1 VKVRVDTGRL
11 AAALG
16 KLQRVIPKK
25 SAVLVLEDVLVR
37 ASAEGIVLEGASGE
51 RFFAE
56 ARAKGEVAEEGTAT
70 IPYWPLLKLVGKIP
84 AGTEIAIRDDGG
96 DERVYLSWS
105 VQGRES
111 QASLGAVDL
120 ADEFPRKPVRE
131 PEEQAVLRFDG
142 DEFRDLLKNT
152 LPFVAKEGARPTLTC
167 VHFKAEG
174 GKLVVGAA
182 DGFRATRV
190 ERSVCE
196 TKELDVL
203 VSADALDKVV
213 KTCRKSEWFTLGVIS
228 EDEDEYVRIE
238 SPDATFWILQEK
250 GEFVKLEKVI
260 EYEYARGGVVVRLR
274 SKEELGDAVK
284 MVVDL
289 SELVAVY
296 LGVESEGTLEIKSNH
311 HEEIKLSTEIEAEVS
326 NWDGEEHQ
334 TAVNGK
340 YLLDVLKVL
349 GKREGL
355 TIRFPSEKIG
365 AILLERAEDPG
376 WTHVLM
382 PMQVRD

>member
-1 VKVRVDTGRL
+1 VKVRVGAKEL

-16 KLQRVIPKK
+16 RLQRVIPKK

-56 ARAKGEVAEEGTAT
+56 ARAKGEVAREGTAT
-70 IPYWPLLKLVGKIP
+70 IPYWPLLKLIGKIP
-84 AGTEIAIRDDGG
+84 PGTEIAIRDDGG

-105 VQGRES
+105 VQGRQS

-120 ADEFPRKPVRE
+120 ADEFPERPVGE
-131 PEEQAVLRFDG
+131 PEEQTVLRFDG
-142 DEFRDLLKNT
+142 DEFRSLLRNT
-152 LPFVAKEGARPTLTC
+152 LPFVAKEEDRPVLLC

-174 GKLVVGAA
+174 GKLVVESA
-182 DGFRATRV
+182 DGFRATRL
-190 ERSVCE
+190 EYLACE
-196 TKELDVL
+196 TKEIDALIP
-203 VSADALDKVV
+203 ADALDKIV
-213 KTCRKSEWFTLGVIS
+213 KTCRKSEWFTLGVVQ
-228 EDEDEYVRIE
+228 DGDDEYVRIE
-238 SPDATFWILQEK
+238 AEEVTFWVLQEK
-250 GEFVKLEKVI
+250 GEFVKLEEVI
-260 EYEYARGGVVVRLR
+260 ERAGGRVVVRLR

-296 LGVESEGTLEIKSNH
+296 LGVESEGALEIKSNH
-311 HEEIKLSTEIEAEVS
+311 HEEIKLSTEIEAEIS
-326 NWDGEEHQ
+326 NWSGEGYQ

-349 GKREGL
+349 GRKEEL
-355 TIRFPSEKIG
+355 TIRFPSGKG
-365 AILLERAEDPG
+365 RAFLLERAGDPG
-376 WTHVLM
+376 WKHVLM